1 MHNNKVNLFF
11 TDNTIQSAQFF
22 PHPFISCTM
31 KEKYCGSQKG
41 VNRRKSRIQRHIL
54 IVFRQESKDETGKYQ
69 RSDNQIGPLHDFGR
83 QPLSLVQA
91 GNSTVV
97 FRTRSLNDGEGE
109 NHNDGYYNDLTVNQ
123 WFVDL
128 EPTMVGAPVVIVHQA
143 NRH

>member
-1 MHNNKVNLFF
+1 MKCHLDFSGIITNRVTRYKGMKSPKITQKMHNNKVNLFF

-41 VNRRKSRIQRHIL
+41 VNRCKSRIQRHIL

-91 GNSTVV
+91 RNSAVV
-97 FRTRSLNDGEGE
+97 FRSRGLNTVFENPQKSL
-109 NHNDGYYNDLTVNQ
+109 
-123 WFVDL
+123 
-128 EPTMVGAPVVIVHQA
+128 I
-143 NRH
+143 

>member
-41 VNRRKSRIQRHIL
+41 VNRCKSGIQRHIL
-54 IVFRQESKDETGKYQ
+54 IVFRQESKDKTGENQ

-91 GNSTVV
+91 RNSTVV
-97 FRTRSLNDGEGE
+97 FRSRGLNTVFENPQKSL
-109 NHNDGYYNDLTVNQ
+109 
-123 WFVDL
+123 
-128 EPTMVGAPVVIVHQA
+128 I
-143 NRH
+143 